1 MYVQKSKL
9 ILYHLVKRIIQAYLS
24 TIFLQDNKTFLTA

>member
-9 ILYHLVKRIIQAYLS
+9 ILYRLTKVIIQAYLS
-24 TIFLQDNKTFLTA
+24 TLLLQDNKTYLTA